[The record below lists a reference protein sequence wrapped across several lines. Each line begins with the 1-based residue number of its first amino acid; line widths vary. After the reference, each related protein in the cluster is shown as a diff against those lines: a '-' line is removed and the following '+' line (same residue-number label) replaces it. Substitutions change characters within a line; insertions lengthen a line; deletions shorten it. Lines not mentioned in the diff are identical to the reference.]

1 MCLDFNLWSLL
12 ALFKL
17 ITMQLQDIHSISTT
31 LFPSW
36 LPSESTT
43 SSTGGY
49 ASYTQESVHWKEF
62 VSDSLRMSSCT
73 GNIAASQVLH
83 GCPSLKQ
90 WIGSIIIQ
98 IINQREVNPLTPMSD
113 HDRISPYIINTV
125 SSIQVIRIKKNV
137 N

>member
-12 ALFKL
+12 TLFK
-17 ITMQLQDIHSISTT
+17 SISSYKTFTQFWPT

-36 LPSESTT
+36 SESTT

-49 ASYTQESVHWKEF
+49 DSYTQESVHWKEF

-113 HDRISPYIINTV
+113 HDRISPYIVNTI
-125 SSIQVIRIKKNV
+125 SSIQVIKITKNI

>member
-1 MCLDFNLWSLL
+1 MSWLL
-12 ALFKL
+12 PL
-17 ITMQLQDIHSISTT
+17 ISSGTFQVNYQLQDIHSISTT

-36 LPSESTT
+36 SESTT

-62 VSDSLRMSSCT
+62 VSDSLRISSCV

-98 IINQREVNPLTPMSD
+98 IISQMEVNPLTLMSD
-113 HDRISPYIINTV
+113 HGRISPYIINTV
-125 SSIQVIRIKKNV
+125 SSIQVIRIKKNIH
-137 N
+137 